1 MKKEIE
7 IFPEQLTEEE
17 SAMYAEK
24 AEQLAKELNA
34 SKVHVVVQMKPDT
47 FERAVCYLREPNY
60 LTKVRVM
67 DKAASL
73 GVYTAAEEL
82 REMSVIKEHSDSLT
96 YSDHYES
103 DRYKIGILD
112 YCLGMISRLQ
122 NQFKKK

>member
-1 MKKEIE
+1 MNTENNE
-7 IFPEQLTEEE
+7 LTEDLTD
-17 SAMYAEK
+17 AEI
-24 AEQLAKELNA
+24 AEYDETAKQLASKLNV
-34 SKVHVVVQMKPDT
+34 SKVHVVVQIKPDT
-47 FERAVCYLREPNY
+47 LERAVCYLKEPNY
-60 LTKVRVM
+60 LTKVRIM

-96 YSDHYES
+96 YSDHFES